1 VDAGLFCFR
10 DLEKKIMEKNYE
22 PSTVESR
29 WYEEWKSRGY
39 FSPALQ
45 DGSKP
50 AYSITIPPPN
60 VTGSLHMGHALS
72 YTLQDIL
79 GRWKRMQGCNVLV
92 LPGIDHAGIA
102 TQNVVEKE
110 IAAEGLTRQELGRKK
125 FVERVWNWKERYG
138 ARIVLQLQRLGCAF
152 DWSRERFTMDDSYV
166 DAILEEFVRFY
177 DAGLIYKGARVINWC
192 PFHQTAISDIEV
204 EYVERD
210 SHLWH
215 IRYPFTDGSGDI
227 IVATTRPETMLG
239 DSAVAVN
246 PEDVRYDGKIGKTLM
261 LPLGNREIPLIA
273 DSYASLEFGTGAV
286 KVTPAHDLNDFEAG
300 LRHKLPQIVVIGGD
314 GKMTAAA
321 GDKYSGLTREE
332 AREAVVKDLEQ
343 GGFLV
348 KIEDY
353 KHSVGTCE
361 RCHTIIEPLLS
372 EQWFVKMAGTTLI
385 EKTIQVISDDQV
397 NFIPERYKR
406 ISLEWLENIRDW
418 CISRQLWWGHRI
430 PVYYAPDGTYTA
442 AKTREEAAVKLG
454 IEDPETLRQD
464 EDVLDTWFSSAL
476 WPFATLGWPNDTAD
490 LEAFYPTNALFT
502 AREILFLWVAR
513 MIMTGVEFAGDIP
526 FSDVY
531 VHATVLDKQGR
542 RMSKSLGNGIDP
554 IEMIDK
560 YGTDALRFSL
570 IRLASKGQDIK
581 FSEDRIPE
589 SRNFCTK
596 IWNASR
602 FALMNLEGWDQV
614 VEVST
619 DYSLPER
626 WILSRLNSTID
637 SVTKSITNYDID
649 EACRAIYEFFWND
662 YCDWFLEL
670 SKASLRSEDA
680 ETKARAQFVL
690 HHVLE
695 SSLRLLHPLM
705 PFITE
710 EIWQALP
717 GAGETIMYA
726 QYPTVDS
733 SLVNS
738 LAERAMGAVIESI
751 RAIRNARGEL
761 SIPPSQTIDAVI
773 VANHEYSVI
782 LTENVGAF
790 PSLARTKPQFAPE
803 KPTESG
809 TVALPIAPG
818 LDIYLP
824 LAGLI
829 DVEKEKTRINKELAA
844 IDKDLSVTKG
854 KLQNPNFVAKAS
866 PEVVAKAK
874 AAEIELTEKKEKLTE
889 QLKGYGE

>member
-1 VDAGLFCFR
+1 
-10 DLEKKIMEKNYE
+10 MEKNYE
-22 PSTVESR
+22 PSSVETR

-39 FSPALQ
+39 FSPATPNADLT
-45 DGSKP
+45 P
-50 AYSITIPPPN
+50 YTIAIPPPN

-79 GRWKRMQGCNVLV
+79 GRWKRMQGYNVLV

-110 IAAEGLTRQELGRKK
+110 IAAEGLTRHDLGREK
-125 FVERVWNWKERYG
+125 FVERVWDWKERYG

-152 DWSRERFTMDDSYV
+152 DWTRERFTMDDSYV
-166 DAILEEFVRFY
+166 EAILEEFVRFY
-177 DAGLIYKGARVINWC
+177 DNGLIYKGARVINWC

-215 IRYPFTDGSGDI
+215 IKYPFVDGTGEVV
-227 IVATTRPETMLG
+227 VATTRPETMLG

-246 PEDVRYDGKIGKTLM
+246 PDDKRYDGQVGKAIL
-261 LPLGNREIPLIA
+261 LPLVGREIPLIA

-300 LRHKLPQIVVIGGD
+300 LRHRLPQIVVIGGD

-321 GDKYSGLTREE
+321 GDKYAGLTREE
-332 AREAVVKDLEQ
+332 AREAVVKDLEA
-343 GGFLV
+343 GGYLIKV
-348 KIEDY
+348 EEY

-372 EQWFVKMAGTTLI
+372 EQWFVKMTGTSMI
-385 EKTIQVISDDQV
+385 EKTIEVISDDQV
-397 NFIPERYKR
+397 SFIPDRYKR
-406 ISLEWLENIRDW
+406 ISLEWLDNIRDW

-430 PVYYAPDGTYTA
+430 PVYYAPDGEYTA
-442 AKTREEAAVKLG
+442 AKTREEAAAKLG
-454 IEDPETLRQD
+454 VSDPALLRQD

-476 WPFATLGWPNDTAD
+476 WPFATLGWPTNTNDLAT
-490 LEAFYPTNALFT
+490 FYPTNALFT

-513 MIMTGVEFAGDIP
+513 MIMTGLEFAGDIP

-570 IRLASKGQDIK
+570 VRLASKGQDIK

-602 FALMNLEGWDQV
+602 FALMNLEGFNQSKSHSK
-614 VEVST
+614 E
-619 DYSLPER
+619 YSLPER
-626 WILSRLNSTID
+626 WILSRLNAT
-637 SVTKSITNYDID
+637 VVLVNKSITEYDID

-662 YCDWFLEL
+662 FCDWFLEL
-670 SKASLRSEDA
+670 SKSSLRSDDA
-680 ETKARAQFVL
+680 EVKRRAQHVL

-717 GAGETIMYA
+717 GAGETIMTA
-726 QYPTVDS
+726 PYPKVDEE
-733 SLVNS
+733 LVNP

-751 RAIRNARGEL
+751 RAVRNARGEL

-773 VANHEYSVI
+773 VASHEYVEI
-782 LTENVGAF
+782 LSQNEGAF
-790 PSLARTKPQFAPE
+790 TSLARTRPQFAPE
-803 KPTESG
+803 KPTEAG

-829 DVEKEKTRINKELAA
+829 DVEKEKTRINKELAL
-844 IDKDLSVTKG
+844 IDKDLAQTKG
-854 KLQNPNFVAKAS
+854 KLENPNFVAKAS
-866 PEVVAKAK
+866 PDVVAKAK
-874 AAEIELTEKKEKLTE
+874 AAEIELTEKRIVLTE
-889 QLKGYGE
+889 QLKGYGA